1 MTQSEKPKRRYNSSR
16 REAQARA
23 TRLQIVQA
31 ARKLFTERGYA
42 GATIEA
48 VAQEAGVAPETI
60 YAAFGNKQALLARLI
75 DVSVG
80 GDDEP
85 IPLLE
90 RPGPRSVLQTR
101 DPHEQ
106 LHLFAQDISTILE
119 HIAPIFEIVRCAA
132 KTEPD
137 IADLLQAIL
146 GQRLHNIEIFVQ
158 RLSANGSLREGL
170 IEAQAAETVW
180 TLSTPEVFQLLTVD
194 RGWSRE
200 QYSQWLAD
208 ALIRLLLPPEDLSG

>member
-1 MTQSEKPKRRYNSSR
+1 M
-16 REAQARA
+16 
-23 TRLQIVQA
+23 
-31 ARKLFTERGYA
+31 
-42 GATIEA
+42 
-48 VAQEAGVAPETI
+48 
-60 YAAFGNKQALLARLI
+60 
-75 DVSVG
+75 
-80 GDDEP
+80 
-85 IPLLE
+85 
-90 RPGPRSVLQTR
+90 
-101 DPHEQ
+101 
-106 LHLFAQDISTILE
+106 
-119 HIAPIFEIVRCAA
+119 RCAA